1 MPKTDISVRELVD
14 KVQHSD
20 LTLPEMQRRYVWT
33 GTRVR
38 DLLDS
43 LYRSYPSGTILVW
56 ETDDSIDTRNLSVA
70 TNGSP
75 TTSQRLLL
83 LDGQQ
88 RLTSLTAVL
97 NGQPILV
104 RNRKKPI
111 DILFN
116 LEHPDGP
123 PAEVDEVYEN
133 ENVEIASED
142 SQETQRDLQEELK
155 KRTFVVSSPGLRN
168 DPHWINVSDIFTKTD
183 KDILKPLG
191 INSDDE
197 IWEKYSERL
206 KKVRAIKD
214 YQYVMQVLQKNMSY
228 EEVTEI
234 FVRVNSL
241 GAKLRSSDLAL
252 AQITSKWRGFM
263 NLLEDFANEFG
274 DDSEYV
280 AEWVAVR
287 MLTVFATKQSKFKS
301 ISHVS
306 KENLEKAWDQA
317 KDGMRFAINFLKNN
331 ARIES
336 LSHISASMLI
346 IPIAVY
352 AALKNEELSPTEEK
366 RLLKWFYYAHMRGHY
381 GMGSSESIL
390 NSDLTVLYKTG
401 DLDDLLKNLVSHV
414 KQLEV
419 TPEELARK
427 NTNSPFFTMLY
438 YILKQNGAK
447 DWFTGLRISEKSI
460 GLSHAIQYHHIFPKS
475 LLQKIGVDSQ
485 EINEI
490 SNLAFIGGKTNRQI
504 TNKEPIN
511 YLDKEVVAKSGE
523 EALISQLIPLDK
535 KMWEIDNYQEFL
547 NYRRKAIGDAINEF
561 MKKFE

>member
-14 KVQHSD
+14 KVKRHD

-56 ETDDSIDTRNLSVA
+56 ETDDSIETRDLSVE

-75 TTSQRLLL
+75 TTSQKLLL

-97 NGQPILV
+97 NGLPILV

-123 PAEVDEVYEN
+123 PVEVDEVYEN
-133 ENVEIASED
+133 GASVAQED
-142 SQETQRDLQEELK
+142 AQETQRDLHEELK
-155 KRTFVVSSPGLRN
+155 KRTFVVSSPVLRN
-168 DPHWINVSDIFTKTD
+168 DPHWVNVSDIFTKTD
-183 KDILKPLG
+183 RDILKPLG

-197 IWEKYSERL
+197 VWEKYSERL
-206 KKVRAIKD
+206 KKVRDIKD
-214 YQYVMQVLQKNMSY
+214 YQYVMQVLEKNMSY

-263 NLLEDFANEFG
+263 KLLEDFASEFG

-287 MLTVFATKQSKFKS
+287 MLTVCATKQSKFKS
-301 ISHVS
+301 INRVN
-306 KENLEKAWDQA
+306 KENLEIAWEQA
-317 KDGMRFAINFLKNN
+317 KAGMHFAINFLRNN
-331 ARIES
+331 AGIEC
-336 LSHISASMLI
+336 LNHISASMLI

-352 AALKNEELSPTEEK
+352 AALKNEELSPKEEK
-366 RLLKWFYYAHMRGHY
+366 QLLKWFYYAHMRGHY
-381 GMGSSESIL
+381 GMGSTESIL
-390 NSDLTVLYKTG
+390 NSDLAVLYKSG
-401 DLDDLLKNLVSHV
+401 DLGDLLKNLFAHV
-414 KQLEV
+414 KQFEV
-419 TPEELARK
+419 SSQELARK

-447 DWFTGLRISEKSI
+447 DWFTGLKISEKST
-460 GLSHAIQYHHIFPKS
+460 GASHAIQYHHIFPKS
-475 LLQKIGVDSQ
+475 LLQKMSVDSQ

-504 TNKEPIN
+504 TNKEPKI
-511 YLDKEVVAKSGE
+511 YLAQLKNG
-523 EALISQLIPLDK
+523 EALASQLIPLDTS
-535 KMWEIDNYQEFL
+535 MWELANYQDFL
-547 NYRRKAIGDAINEF
+547 KYRRESIANAINKF
-561 MKKFE
+561 MKQFNE

>member
-14 KVQHSD
+14 KVQHGD

-43 LYRSYPSGTILVW
+43 LYRTYPSGTILVW
-56 ETDDSIDTRNLSVA
+56 ETDDDIETRNLAVE
-70 TNGSP
+70 TNGAP
-75 TTSQRLLL
+75 AVTQRLLL

-97 NGQPILV
+97 EGKPIIV
-104 RNRKKPI
+104 RNRKRPI

-116 LEHPDGP
+116 LDHPDGP
-123 PAEVDEVYEN
+123 PVDVDEVYETGN
-133 ENVEIASED
+133 LETPSEELQN
-142 SQETQRDLQEELK
+142 SQRDIQEELK
-155 KRTFVVSSPGLRN
+155 KRTFVVSSPVLRN
-168 DPHWINVSDIFTKTD
+168 NPFWVNVSDIFAMAD
-183 KDILKPLG
+183 REILRPLG

-197 IWEKYSERL
+197 AWEKYSMRL
-206 KKVRAIKD
+206 KKVRDIED
-214 YQYVMQVLQKNMSY
+214 YPYVMQVLQKDMSY

-263 NLLEDFANEFG
+263 NILEDFANEFG

-301 ISHVS
+301 VS
-306 KENLEKAWDQA
+306 RINTVDLERAWEQA
-317 KDGMRFAINFLKNN
+317 KDGMHFAINFLRNN
-331 ARIES
+331 AGIES
-336 LSHISASMLI
+336 LYHISASMLL

-352 AALKNEELSPTEEK
+352 YSIKNGEISTEEEK
-366 RLLKWFYYAHMRGHY
+366 KLLKWFYYAHMRGHY

-390 NSDLTVLYKTG
+390 NSDLAILFRG
-401 DLDDLLKNLVSHV
+401 GNLDELLNNLFSHV
-414 KQLEV
+414 KQFEV
-419 TPEELARK
+419 TPQELARK
-427 NTNSPFFTMLY
+427 NISSPFFSMLY
-438 YILKQNGAK
+438 FILKHNGAK
-447 DWFTGLRISEKSI
+447 DWFTGLKISEKST
-460 GLSHAIQYHHIFPKS
+460 GVSHTIQHHHIFPKS
-475 LLQKIGVDSQ
+475 LLQKVGVESQ
-485 EINEI
+485 SINEI
-490 SNLAFIGGKTNRQI
+490 ANFAFIGGKTNRQI

-511 YLDKEVVAKSGE
+511 YLDNEVVSIRGE
-523 EALISQLIPLDK
+523 EALTLQLIPLDRSL
-535 KMWEIDNYQEFL
+535 WEIDHYQQFL
-547 NYRRKAIGDAINEF
+547 DYRRKTIADAINAF
-561 MKKFE
+561 MRIFE